1 MNDAKL
7 ALLQHLE
14 AARAA
19 FGSDLPIAVP
29 MNDPAMLLAST
40 KARQAMAVT
49 TNAAVVL
56 TAVVPTAG
64 PLAAGPLAAGS
75 LAAGPLAAGSRAA
88 GPLAAGPLAAGSRA
102 AGPLAA
108 GPLAAGPFAAGSLAA
123 GSLAAGPLAAG
134 PSQAVVEAAAPAEA
148 AAKEPRSD
156 TKAIPPALDPSRAI
170 ATAITQPAT
179 KPGTQLVAAAEL
191 PPPLPN
197 GHERSQADPLVA
209 LRAETFACRLCA
221 LCESRRIVV
230 FGEGNRAPEVLF
242 LGEAPGAV
250 EDQTGQPLVGP
261 AGQLFD
267 KILQGAM
274 GLDRADIYLANINK
288 CRPPG
293 NRTPTVEEVAACMPF
308 LTRQVSILRPKVI
321 VALGRGA
328 AQSLLG
334 TNAAMRDLRGCEL
347 NFAGIPVVVTWHPA
361 FLLQDPSRKRE
372 TWEDI
377 KRVNRLLGRPE
388 VPPERPTES

>member
-64 PLAAGPLAAGS
+64 PLAAGPLAAG
-75 LAAGPLAAGSRAA
+75 
-88 GPLAAGPLAAGSRA
+88 
-102 AGPLAA
+102 
-108 GPLAAGPFAAGSLAA
+108 PFAAGSLAA

-134 PSQAVVEAAAPAEA
+134 SLAAGPSQAGPRAAGPLQAVVEAAAPAEA

>member
-64 PLAAGPLAAGS
+64 PLAAGPLAAG
-75 LAAGPLAAGSRAA
+75 
-88 GPLAAGPLAAGSRA
+88 PLAAGPLAAGS
-102 AGPLAA
+102 
-108 GPLAAGPFAAGSLAA
+108 LAA
-123 GSLAAGPLAAG
+123 GSLAAG

-250 EDQTGQPLVGP
+250 EDQTGHPLVGP

>member
-1 MNDAKL
+1 M
-7 ALLQHLE
+7 
-14 AARAA
+14 
-19 FGSDLPIAVP
+19 
-29 MNDPAMLLAST
+29 
-40 KARQAMAVT
+40 
-49 TNAAVVL
+49 
-56 TAVVPTAG
+56 
-64 PLAAGPLAAGS
+64 
-75 LAAGPLAAGSRAA
+75 
-88 GPLAAGPLAAGSRA
+88 
-102 AGPLAA
+102 
-108 GPLAAGPFAAGSLAA
+108 
-123 GSLAAGPLAAG
+123 
-134 PSQAVVEAAAPAEA
+134 QAVVAAAAPAEA